1 MGRRLAPREKKDL
14 AYSRDHYVSAGESR
28 HAFRKNWP
36 KKKAMANQAH
46 RHSAA
51 EKIRLL
57 KRLGDS
63 ESTENAPKEVTSEQ
77 LRKPDP
83 RKKLEK
89 HGVRS
94 LRAHIR
100 HSRDKR
106 SGRDGGV
113 RDRQQRDDAEW
124 QNCITAME
132 RNPASLA
139 TSQLLH
145 RLTRWA
151 WNRRFFLSR
160 NPEWKPRLQ
169 KALAAA
175 KTLEAKL
182 NLKRET
188 KDAQKRR
195 VENLK
200 QSILKK
206 QIRID

>member
-1 MGRRLAPREKKDL
+1 MGRRLTPQEKKDM

-57 KRLGDS
+57 NRFSDS
-63 ESTENAPKEVTSEQ
+63 ESIENSPNEVTREQ
-77 LRKPDP
+77 LRKPHP
-83 RKKLEK
+83 RKKLHK
-89 HGVRS
+89 YGVHSMKEYVQQSRKS
-94 LRAHIR
+94 RAQR
-100 HSRDKR
+100 EGV
-106 SGRDGGV
+106 GRE
-113 RDRQQRDDAEW
+113 RRQRDDAEW
-124 QNCITAME
+124 QNCIIAME
-132 RNPASLA
+132 RNPSSLP

-151 WNRRFFLSR
+151 WNRRLFLSR
-160 NPEWKPRLQ
+160 NPKWKPRLQ
-169 KALAAA
+169 KALGAA

-188 KDAQKRR
+188 KEAQKRR
-195 VENLK
+195 W
-200 QSILKK
+200 SA
-206 QIRID
+206 